1 MSKGIKILVAL
12 LALSVLV
19 GGYFAVSRFM
29 DREEAETG
37 DETEKITVKT
47 FDAGDVTG
55 IKYVYGDETI
65 ELVKKN
71 DKWQLSSDSEFPVN
85 QTYPATMVTETA
97 GLTAKRLISE
107 TSDLFSEYGLSEPSE
122 AFFFTR
128 SDGSTVTVFIGD
140 YNSFS
145 DAYYINVSGTE
156 EVYLVEGSYLDNFH
170 YGLAKLADVEDL
182 PTITSGDVK
191 GIKVKTENKN
201 YELKYYEKA
210 PDTVYTSIYNW
221 FMSGGIPLET
231 TSVSGLISTVTG
243 FKSAGCGDY
252 RATNEELKKYGFSE
266 PNAVIEI
273 AYTTTE
279 TKETGELDDE
289 GNEISEEITTEHV
302 LKLTVGGFATE
313 GVDYYAKLSD
323 SDVIYLIEKS
333 YVDSLDNADID
344 ALRPM
349 DVCMVD
355 MDSVDSLDVT
365 FGGKTRTITVT
376 RTKDEK
382 GNASVA
388 YRMDGKTITASDYDG
403 FFSSIQSM
411 RAESVTD
418 KSTGSEPYLTVVYNR
433 NTEKFKTV
441 TLKFIPFDSS
451 FYLVELDGER
461 RLLVNKYDVEEA
473 VKAFNS
479 IKLH

>member
-1 MSKGIKILVAL
+1 M
-12 LALSVLV
+12 
-19 GGYFAVSRFM
+19 
-29 DREEAETG
+29 
-37 DETEKITVKT
+37 
-47 FDAGDVTG
+47 
-55 IKYVYGDETI
+55 
-65 ELVKKN
+65 
-71 DKWQLSSDSEFPVN
+71 
-85 QTYPATMVTETA
+85 
-97 GLTAKRLISE
+97 
-107 TSDLFSEYGLSEPSE
+107 
-122 AFFFTR
+122 
-128 SDGSTVTVFIGD
+128 
-140 YNSFS
+140 
-145 DAYYINVSGTE
+145 
-156 EVYLVEGSYLDNFH
+156 
-170 YGLAKLADVEDL
+170 
-182 PTITSGDVK
+182 
-191 GIKVKTENKN
+191 
-201 YELKYYEKA
+201 
-210 PDTVYTSIYNW
+210 
-221 FMSGGIPLET
+221 
-231 TSVSGLISTVTG
+231 
-243 FKSAGCGDY
+243 
-252 RATNEELKKYGFSE
+252 
-266 PNAVIEI
+266 
-273 AYTTTE
+273 
-279 TKETGELDDE
+279 
-289 GNEISEEITTEHV
+289 
-302 LKLTVGGFATE
+302 
-313 GVDYYAKLSD
+313 DYYAKLSD